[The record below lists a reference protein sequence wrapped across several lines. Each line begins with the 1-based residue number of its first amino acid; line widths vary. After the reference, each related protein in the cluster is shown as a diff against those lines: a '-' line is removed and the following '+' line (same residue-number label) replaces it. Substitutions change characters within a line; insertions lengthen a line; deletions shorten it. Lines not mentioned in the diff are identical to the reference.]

1 MLLGFTDWNAISW
14 VRCLERY
21 FDLLF
26 SVFCRLWL
34 SWIFFSDVVDFF
46 LEGEEEELTKV
57 FHRLWL
63 PLIFIRREKR
73 KKGGLLYLLWKSSV

>member
-1 MLLGFTDWNAISW
+1 MVVVD
-14 VRCLERY
+14 
-21 FDLLF
+21 
-26 SVFCRLWL
+26 
-34 SWIFFSDVVDFF
+34 FFSDVVDFF